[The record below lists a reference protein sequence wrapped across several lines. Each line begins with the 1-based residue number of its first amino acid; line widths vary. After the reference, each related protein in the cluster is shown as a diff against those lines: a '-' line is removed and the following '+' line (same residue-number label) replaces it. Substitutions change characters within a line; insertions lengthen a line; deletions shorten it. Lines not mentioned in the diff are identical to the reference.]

1 VNAGKLNAAL
11 CALLLLSSCGGT
23 VTVITNPPPGPA
35 PPPVTPP
42 LPTPSVPFRVETFVP
57 NANFPVSLAFA
68 PDGRLFYTELQSG
81 NVRIVS
87 NGQLQAQP
95 FVTVPVLAAGE
106 QGLLGLALDPN
117 FASNRFVYIYY
128 THPSPPRNRVVRY
141 TDSSGGAANETVIA
155 DSLPT
160 NGNHVGGRLA
170 FGPDGM
176 LYITQGDVGS
186 PANSQS
192 RGNIFR
198 YNTASTLPVGQ
209 VFALGLRNPFGIAF
223 HPATGTAYASDN
235 GPNCD
240 DEINRVVLQGNYGWR
255 PAYPCG
261 DTDPQYRQPGIRFNP
276 VIAPTGI
283 AFYRGSVFPEWR
295 SHLFL
300 ASYVDGFLRRY
311 VVNELDIGQ
320 ALEQQV
326 IINGGFGALID
337 VKEGTDGNLYVAAQG
352 AILRVVR
359 Q

>member
-1 VNAGKLNAAL
+1 VFFSA
-11 CALLLLSSCGGT
+11 CGGSI
-23 VTVITNPPPGPA
+23 TVITNPPAPGPTF
-35 PPPVTPP
+35 PVSPP
-42 LPTPSVPFRVETFVP
+42 LPTPSVSFRVETVVP
-57 NANFPVSLAFA
+57 SANFPVSLAFT

-95 FVTVPVLAAGE
+95 FVTVTVLASGE

-128 THPSPPRNRVVRY
+128 THPNPPRNRIVRY
-141 TDSSGGAANETVIA
+141 TDSSSGATNETVIA
-155 DSLPT
+155 DNLPT
-160 NGNHVGGRLA
+160 NGNHIGGRLV
-170 FGPDGM
+170 FGPDGL
-176 LYITQGDVGS
+176 LYITQGDIGS
-186 PANSQS
+186 PANAQS

-209 VFALGLRNPFGIAF
+209 VFALGLRNPFGLAF

-240 DEINRVVLQGNYGWR
+240 DEVNRVVLQGNYGWR

-283 AFYRGSVFPEWR
+283 SFYRGNVFPEWR
-295 SHLFL
+295 SHLFMT
-300 ASYVDGFLRRY
+300 SFNDGLLRRF
-311 VVNELDIGQ
+311 VVNELGNGE
-320 ALEQQV
+320 ALETQV
-326 IINGGFGALID
+326 IINGGFGSLID
-337 VKEGTDGNLYVAAQG
+337 VCEGTDGNLYVAAQG